1 MLCTHS
7 LLGFVWFSAPQ
18 PISNRIES
26 SDNKTKKIPSH
37 SYANSLSCGHLHVTF
52 IIFVVVFVPTDSLW
66 LAIFTFIQ
74 LHAIT
79 IFSFRCIPL
88 CWAKLFRL
96 FVVERTAVSLVSY
109 ANCMQTFIIWVE
121 SIYTADRKSD
131 VEESKAKF
139 QVFDV
144 DIVIKRCSINVT
156 NCQVYAFQLK
166 LAWFSFVKDVKFHG
180 IKCFCHI
187 RKWYVIHK
195 TTHNY
200 DSLSSIGDLKI

>member
-1 MLCTHS
+1 MQTFRMPSSHWNGIDCFSSPLFHFDILLDAYFYGCFKMLCTHS

-26 SDNKTKKIPSH
+26 SDNKTKKSPSH

-121 SIYTADRKSD
+121 SIYTAKQN
-131 VEESKAKF
+131 SKYLME
-139 QVFDV
+139 
-144 DIVIKRCSINVT
+144 I
-156 NCQVYAFQLK
+156 L
-166 LAWFSFVKDVKFHG
+166 
-180 IKCFCHI
+180 
-187 RKWYVIHK
+187 
-195 TTHNY
+195 
-200 DSLSSIGDLKI
+200 